1 METIFERM
9 GSLATL
15 LDDELQ
21 TIETR
26 FRVLST
32 SSQSHFDGPAKKVV
46 ECQREIESLK
56 KDIDG
61 LIQSLKKDI
70 DGLIHVA
77 DEQYKHFDGFLKGII
92 DTLAEFDEKIVQV
105 EQHAANYGYVAPTR
119 DNVDLPRILSD
130 IEVLIQI
137 HDFPW
142 IRCYKKASLIFRI
155 NSSRKPSKKRWSLKI
170 RLIFFSMRES
180 AKRLLQN

>member
-46 ECQREIESLK
+46 ECQREIE
-56 KDIDG
+56 
-61 LIQSLKKDI
+61 SLKKDI

>member
-46 ECQREIESLK
+46 ECQREIE
-56 KDIDG
+56 
-61 LIQSLKKDI
+61 SLKKDI

-130 IEVLIQI
+130 IEVFIQI
-137 HDFPW
+137 HNFPC
-142 IRCYKKASLIFRI
+142 IRYYNTLFEKSVQDNLSGSGDVKVEEHGKNLKELFIKKY
-155 NSSRKPSKKRWSLKI
+155 SS
-170 RLIFFSMRES
+170 
-180 AKRLLQN
+180 N